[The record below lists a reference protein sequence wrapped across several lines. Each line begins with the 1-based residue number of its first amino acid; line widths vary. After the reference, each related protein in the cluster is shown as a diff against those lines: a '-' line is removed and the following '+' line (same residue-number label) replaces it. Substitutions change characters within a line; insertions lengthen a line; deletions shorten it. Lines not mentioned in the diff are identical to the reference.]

1 MQTVIFA
8 GGLGTRLR
16 PFTYEIPK
24 VMIPVREKPFLEYIL
39 KLLKKNGLD
48 KIVLCIG
55 YLGKQIEDYFE
66 NGRSLGI
73 DIRYSYED
81 ENKLLGTGGALKNAE
96 QLLDDEFVVLNG
108 DTFLDINYQDLIS
121 FFHEKGKMGVLAGF
135 LNNPKIMPNNM
146 EIDGKNKVINYNK
159 EMEIKNNCVDAGVSV
174 FKKNILNLI
183 SENKKVSLET
193 EIYPLLIRQNEFFVY
208 PTDRRFYDVGT
219 FERLKIFSQ
228 II

>member
-1 MQTVIFA
+1 MQTIVFA

-24 VMIPVREKPFLEYIL
+24 VMIPVREKPFLEYLL

-55 YLGKQIEDYFE
+55 YLGKQIENYFE
-66 NGRSLGI
+66 NGKSLGI
-73 DIRYSYED
+73 NIRYSYED
-81 ENKLLGTGGALKNAE
+81 ENRLLGTGGALKNAE
-96 QLLDDEFVVLNG
+96 PLLDDEFAVLNG

-121 FFHEKGKMGVLAGF
+121 FFHKKGKTGVLAGF

-146 EIDGKNKVINYNK
+146 EIDETNKVINYNK
-159 EMEIKNNCVDAGVSV
+159 EKEIKNNCVDAGVSV
-174 FKKNILNLI
+174 FKKDILGLI
-183 SENKKVSLET
+183 SKNKKVSLET
-193 EIYPLLIRQNEFFVY
+193 EIYPLLIRQGEFFVY
-208 PTDRRFYDVGT
+208 PTDKRFYDIGT
-219 FERLKIFSQ
+219 FERLELFSQ